1 MQIYISGALIS
12 VKNRNEAHEFY
23 EFLASIC
30 KELKHTAY
38 LPHQNSDPKLHNKL
52 TNGEVFE
59 KDLQQ
64 MLNSD
69 VILASITE
77 ASTGVG
83 AEIGLAL
90 KNNIP
95 VIAVYEEKSN
105 PSRFILGLLRHF
117 QSKVIKFNNWDDCKN
132 QISEYFDKNEN
143 NSIQLQKKIEE
154 IRT

>member
-12 VKNRNEAHEFY
+12 AKNRTEAHDFY
-23 EFLASIC
+23 EFLANIC
-30 KELKHTAY
+30 EELTHTAY
-38 LPHQNSDPKLHNKL
+38 LPHQNSDPELHNQL

-59 KDLQQ
+59 KDLHQ

-69 VILASITE
+69 IILASITE

-95 VIAVYEEKSN
+95 VIAVYEENSN
-105 PSRFILGLLRHF
+105 PSRFILGLLRHY
-117 QSKVIKFNNWDDCKN
+117 QSKIIQFNNWNDCKN

-143 NSIQLQKKIEE
+143 NLMQLQTKIR
-154 IRT
+154 I